1 MGFEHLRPKSYSASV
16 DENIGESGTEQNIA
30 FLRST
35 LLSAWSDIKSKK
47 LTMTNEPVVP
57 ALHRR
62 PLPKLGASTQQR
74 DDLESDQLRSADEL
88 HAAADEYQARPRA
101 RAVAIAHGA
110 RRRSLPEISS
120 LLDREIEVM
129 WEMEYNRRDG
139 GVYKTNQWCAGTIR
153 GISDANT
160 VDMTAAKRKK
170 LGMGWLWIE
179 YKDGTGGWLLAT
191 RPTFYKANKPGGWHL
206 VKRDG
211 EMDDSDDEVAGDEE
225 DDEEC
230 SVDEEELVD
239 ADDDDDDDDG
249 MSDA

>member
-1 MGFEHLRPKSYSASV
+1 
-16 DENIGESGTEQNIA
+16 
-30 FLRST
+30 
-35 LLSAWSDIKSKK
+35 
-47 LTMTNEPVVP
+47 
-57 ALHRR
+57 
-62 PLPKLGASTQQR
+62 
-74 DDLESDQLRSADEL
+74 
-88 HAAADEYQARPRA
+88 
-101 RAVAIAHGA
+101 
-110 RRRSLPEISS
+110 
-120 LLDREIEVM
+120 M

-239 ADDDDDDDDG
+239 ADDDDDDDDDG